1 MVDERL
7 QFVEECKLGEW
18 SMAEAC
24 RRFEISRKTGYKWLA
39 RYECGGMEAL
49 KDQSH
54 APLSNPRQVL
64 EEVED
69 AIVEARG
76 KHSRWGP
83 VKTTKSGP
91 TRLWKEKH
99 PPITIRTQSAP
110 TTAAFVPSNT
120 QPASRFAWWVRA
132 DRSAGMVPMCSWAGH

>member
-1 MVDERL
+1 VSWKETAVVDERL

-39 RYECGGMEAL
+39 RYESGGMEAL

-76 KHSRWGP
+76 KPGAQHDWRDSSPAWLGSAAKEATEGNAQQPTLAACRRAQ
-83 VKTTKSGP
+83 SG
-91 TRLWKEKH
+91 L
-99 PPITIRTQSAP
+99 
-110 TTAAFVPSNT
+110 VC
-120 QPASRFAWWVRA
+120 RF
-132 DRSAGMVPMCSWAGH
+132 